1 MGRPRLVI
9 KGCERR
15 ADGGRLRTGHG
26 PRPTFLIAAKG
37 TVTYTNEI
45 VYSIFS
51 GERSLIS
58 DLPEG
63 FALHKQKGQLSS
75 AETPMALQTKNLFL
89 SSLSAASR
97 ELLVSRSTAVALPQ
111 KMRLYK
117 PERRP
122 TYGYLLTSGIASVV
136 SEMSDGASAE
146 VGMIGREGIVG
157 ALHILGPVAAPTH
170 CFVQMEGTAFRI
182 QLTELVT
189 IFQESMEIHDAV
201 LKLVQKEAMVLSQ
214 VAGCHRLHSAEERLA
229 RWLLMAQ
236 DQTQTDDLH
245 FTQVLLANML
255 GARRATVTEVAGSLQ
270 RKGLIQYHRGHVI
283 IRDREGMERVA
294 CQCYQVI
301 KELRGDIYHMS

>member
-1 MGRPRLVI
+1 MAD
-9 KGCERR
+9 CERR
-15 ADGGRLRTGHG
+15 AGGGRLRTGHG
-26 PRPTFLIAAKG
+26 PRPTFLFAAKG

-45 VYSIFS
+45 VYSILS

-89 SSLSAASR
+89 SSLSPASR

-146 VGMIGREGIVG
+146 VAMIGREGIVG